1 MSSKR
6 RELDILLIEDNPD
19 HVELILKTLEE
30 NNVLNEV
37 YVVTS
42 GEDALDFLYQR
53 GKYADAPR
61 PGVILLDIKLP
72 RVDGIE
78 VLRQIKADAKLKP
91 IPVVMLTTSAGER
104 EIVESYNYGA
114 NSYIVKPVDFQQFA
128 KVIKELKLYWMVIS
142 SLPTE
147 HRP

>member
-6 RELDILLIEDNPD
+6 RELDILLVEDNPD

>member
-37 YVVTS
+37 YVVTN

>member
-1 MSSKR
+1 MG
-6 RELDILLIEDNPD
+6 REIDILLVEDNPD
-19 HVELILKTLEE
+19 HVELIIRVLQD

-37 YVVTS
+37 YVVTN

-53 GKYADAPR
+53 GAYADARR
-61 PGVILLDIKLP
+61 PGLILLDIKLP

-78 VLRQIKADAKLKP
+78 VLRQIKADAKLKA

-104 EIVESYNYGA
+104 EMVESYHYGA
-114 NSYIVKPVDFQQFA
+114 NSYIVKPVDFEQFVKA
-128 KVIKELKLYWMVIS
+128 IKELKLYWLVLN

>member
-1 MSSKR
+1 M
-6 RELDILLIEDNPD
+6 LQD
-19 HVELILKTLEE
+19 

-37 YVVTS
+37 YVVTN

-53 GKYADAPR
+53 GAYADARR
-61 PGVILLDIKLP
+61 PGLILLDIKLP

-78 VLRQIKADAKLKP
+78 VLRQIKADAKLKA

-104 EIVESYNYGA
+104 EMVESYHYGA
-114 NSYIVKPVDFQQFA
+114 NSYIVKPVDFEQFVKA
-128 KVIKELKLYWMVIS
+128 IKELKLYWLVLN

>member
-6 RELDILLIEDNPD
+6 REVDILLVEDNPD